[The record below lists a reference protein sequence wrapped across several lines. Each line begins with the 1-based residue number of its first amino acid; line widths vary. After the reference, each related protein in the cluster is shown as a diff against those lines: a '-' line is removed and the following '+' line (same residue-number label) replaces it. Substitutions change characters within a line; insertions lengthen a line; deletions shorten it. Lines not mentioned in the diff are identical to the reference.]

1 MYKGYLEYGGT
12 EIANAL
18 RVVDYVRKNAPH
30 IPLRVDRDKHLLLNE
45 ALGEAPYESPSADG
59 APWIDPADPSTRRFL
74 GVYPIDV
81 TGIDG
86 STRTAATVEA
96 IGNGGMTGRV
106 RHASK
111 AVRVTALLV
120 AEDAL
125 ALEAGATWLSRAL
138 DSDDCGSEGGSCS
151 GAPLCFYAAKPE
163 VCDEWEPTYQA
174 GYGRPISVSEVS
186 SPLILRDGGD
196 SIFKGRLDRD
206 ATSSREGVIA
216 EWGTVLRENTN
227 VWDEHYGPVVLRRT
241 NLMRDPN
248 FDGGG
253 LGWSAATFPSAGGSD
268 GGAYAQVTEADVEL
282 GDLVATNLAFD
293 PSFEADGAQTL
304 LRQNLDTNPAKVGGG
319 AWEGDN
325 IPAGAPT
332 YHSDGGPSEL
342 PFDTYARYTMT
353 ADDDALNGGIRF
365 SLDGPMVGTVYSAS
379 IWVRFDEEQVIRPR
393 WDHVGGSAASEG
405 PDVVVPANTWTRIG
419 LTSAAIP
426 AGTTQSRFSVQTPV
440 GGAGHI
446 WQLGN
451 TFDHTGA
458 LVEAWKW
465 VDDFFSGDSVDSTSE
480 WFTWAGAANGSVSNM
495 YVGRAAGAAVVG
507 TTRYTYR
514 HVGAAREGTFGQRTV
529 LATTGTAGVQMTLQA
544 LDPGVTGT
552 VTFWVISRDRGV
564 TVTPRIRGTNGTPVA
579 VPQGVWT
586 KVSATV
592 TVGGGPSTNTGMEVS
607 GGQPGDIVDVDLFTM
622 VAGTYAGDPFS
633 GATPASGGFANAWS
647 GAANASTSLRY
658 ETVASDYLLDSP
670 TFTAPSGP
678 AISSFALRSLAD
690 ASVVVQVLQASDDA
704 VLAEAL
710 ISATDE
716 WARYSFDSFG
726 GVPSYLHFV
735 GDAPFDIDEV
745 LTEVGR
751 IELPYFDG
759 NTPWEQAALGYIVG
773 GMDTPEYTVGWTG
786 QPFSS
791 TSVMEWQGQMTIGIP
806 FGADFG
812 LQDGACNVWPRID
825 ILQGEL
831 SGGWADFVLRTKVP
845 TERQVQPYERT
856 LFDVTCVSGPT
867 PLRDLEFDNG
877 TRMRMVE
884 FVLVA
889 GKPFVYGSPVQIIYP
904 ASGTQLGTVP
914 WTDPEC
920 PVDELVPISD
930 PLCPPPPAPP
940 RPPAISASCVPPET
954 TWERHWFNVDS
965 ANISGWSEMVPRI
978 TVRADVAPVR
988 HLRLR
993 FYPNPFDRTPEE
1005 IDPCSWCAE
1014 YVLSYLPADTE
1025 AYIDAVLEQSTASVS
1040 AGPPQPY
1047 DTYVVSTDGEPLEW
1061 SSMSCGIGYLVAIDF
1076 PTGSEEQVTVGLEL
1090 MRRV

>member
-253 LGWSAATFPSAGGSD
+253 LGWSAATFPSTGGSD
-268 GGAYAQVTEADVEL
+268 GGAYAQVSTADIEL
-282 GDLVATNLAFD
+282 GALVATNLAQD

-304 LRQNLDTNPAKVGGG
+304 LRTNLDQNPAKVGGG
-319 AWEGDN
+319 AWEPDN
-325 IPAGAPT
+325 IPVGAPE
-332 YHSDGGPSEL
+332 YRSDGGPSEL
-342 PFDTYARYTMT
+342 PFDTYARFTVN
-353 ADDDALNGGIRF
+353 ADDTELNGGIRF
-365 SLDGPMVGTVYSAS
+365 HVDAPEIGAIYAAS
-379 IWVRFDEEQVIRPR
+379 MWIRLDEEQVIKVR
-393 WDHVGGSAASEG
+393 WAHINGGASGES
-405 PDVVVPANTWTRIG
+405 VNMVIPADTWTRVG
-419 LTSAAIP
+419 VVASAVT
-426 AGTTQSRFSVQTPV
+426 AGTTQIRFTIETPI
-440 GGAGHI
+440 GGGGHI
-446 WQLGN
+446 WTTGN
-451 TFDHTGA
+451 TFDHTGS
-458 LVEAWKW
+458 LVEKRRWI
-465 VDDFFSGDSVDSTSE
+465 DTFFYGDSTDSTSV
-480 WFTWAGAANGSVSNM
+480 WQAWAAATNGSVSYQ
-495 YVGRAAGAAVVG
+495 YVGRAIAGVVD
-507 TTRYTYR
+507 TLRDTFR
-514 HVGAAREGTFGQRTV
+514 HADAAREGTFGQRTV
-529 LATTGTAGVQMTLQA
+529 AYSSASFGVQMTAQSPA
-544 LDPGVTGT
+544 VGSTAT
-552 VTFWVISRDRGV
+552 VAFWVISRDRGV
-564 TVTPRIRGTNGTPVA
+564 TITPRVRGANGTAVA

-586 KVSATV
+586 KIISTV
-592 TVGGGPSTNTGMEVS
+592 TVGGASAANTGMVIS
-607 GGQPGDIVDVDLFTM
+607 GAQPGDIVDADLFTL
-622 VAGTYAGDPFS
+622 VDGTYIGDPFS
-633 GATPASGGFANAWS
+633 GSTPASGGFANAWS
-647 GAANASTSLRY
+647 GATNASTSLRY
-658 ETVASDYLLDSP
+658 ETIASDYVLDSP
-670 TFTAPSGP
+670 AFTAPSGP
-678 AISSFALRSLAD
+678 AINSFALRSLVD
-690 ASVVVQVLQASDDA
+690 ASVVVQVRQESNDA

-716 WARYSFDSFG
+716 WARYSFDGYG

-735 GDAPFDIDEV
+735 GDAPFDLDEV

-759 NTPWEQAALGYIVG
+759 GTPWEQAALGYIVG

-889 GKPFVYGSPVQIIYP
+889 GKPFVYGSPVQMIYP
-904 ASGTQLGTVP
+904 ASGAQLGTVP

-1025 AYIDAVLEQSTASVS
+1025 AHIDAVLEQSTASVS